1 MQHWTT
7 SIKVLHD
14 RTYLGVGH
22 VIRAMQALDNLH
34 YKSPRQPR
42 LIDMRQPRLIDMND
56 ARIRMDWLDR
66 AIQRIHEVRVFQLQ
80 LQKAANLKV
89 NVKDA

>member
-42 LIDMRQPRLIDMND
+42 LIDMND
-56 ARIRMDWLDR
+56 AGIRMDWLDR